1 MYRYVSKR
9 LLMMIPVLIGVTFM
23 VFCIMDFTP
32 GDPAQMILGDAAT
45 KDSVAQLREE
55 LGLNGPLL
63 ERYFIYMKNFVTGD
77 MGISYKN
84 GASVAAQI
92 FDKLPNTLMLASAGT
107 LIAVCIGIPMGIIS
121 ARKQYT
127 MFDNFAMLFALIGTS
142 MPSFWLGLLLV
153 IAFSLNLGIFPAS
166 GMGMGGLDTLR
177 SLVLPAL
184 TIGTGTAAVIARMTR
199 SSMLEV
205 IRQEYIDTA
214 RAKGLKE
221 SKVVYRHM
229 LKNALIP
236 IVTVIGLQFGLLLG
250 GSVMTESV
258 FSWPGLGRFV
268 LEAIKM
274 KDTPVVMGCVI
285 VLSILFS
292 CVNFCVDILYAFID
306 PRIKSQYKKRRIS
319 NDKKTKD

>member
-1 MYRYVSKR
+1 MYKYIAKR
-9 LLMMIPVLIGVTFM
+9 LLMMIPVLLGVTFV
-23 VFCIMDFTP
+23 VFCIMNLTP

-45 KDSVAQLREE
+45 PENVARLREE
-55 LGLNGPLL
+55 LGLNGPML
-63 ERYFIYMKNFVTGD
+63 ERYLLYMKNLLSGD
-77 MGISYKN
+77 MGISYST
-84 GASVAAQI
+84 GLSVMDQI
-92 FDKLPNTLMLASAGT
+92 RDKLPNTIMLASAGT
-107 LIAVCIGIPMGIIS
+107 CIAVCIGIPMGIIS

-127 MFDNFAMLFALIGTS
+127 AFDNFAMIFALIGTS
-142 MPSFWLGLLLV
+142 MPSFWLGLLFV
-153 IAFSLNLGIFPAS
+153 IAFALNLGILPAS

-177 SLVLPAL
+177 SLILPAM

-214 RAKGLKE
+214 RAKGIRE
-221 SKVVYRHM
+221 SRVVLRHM

-274 KDTPVVMGCVI
+274 KDTNTVMGCVI
-285 VLSILFS
+285 VLSVLFS

-306 PRIKSQYKKRRIS
+306 PRIKSQYKK
-319 NDKKTKD
+319 

>member
-1 MYRYVSKR
+1 MYRYVAKR
-9 LLMMIPVLIGVTFM
+9 LLMMIPVLLGVTFV

-45 KDSVAQLREE
+45 PENIAKLREE

-63 ERYFIYMKNFVTGD
+63 ERYFLYIKNLLMGD
-77 MGISYKN
+77 MGISYSTGLN
-84 GASVAAQI
+84 VIDQI
-92 FDKLPNTLMLASAGT
+92 RDKLPNTVMLASAGT
-107 LIAVCIGIPMGIIS
+107 LIAVCIGVPMGIIS

-127 MFDNFAMLFALIGTS
+127 AFDNFAMIFALIGTS
-142 MPSFWLGLLLV
+142 MPSFWLGLLFV
-153 IAFSLNLGIFPAS
+153 IAFSLNLGILPAS
-166 GMGMGGLDTLR
+166 GMGAGGLDTLR
-177 SLVLPAL
+177 SLILPAL

-214 RAKGLKE
+214 RAKGIRE
-221 SKVVYRHM
+221 SRVVFKHM

-274 KDTPVVMGCVI
+274 KDTASVMGSVI
-285 VLSILFS
+285 VLSVLFS

-306 PRIKSQYKKRRIS
+306 PRIKSQYKK
-319 NDKKTKD
+319 